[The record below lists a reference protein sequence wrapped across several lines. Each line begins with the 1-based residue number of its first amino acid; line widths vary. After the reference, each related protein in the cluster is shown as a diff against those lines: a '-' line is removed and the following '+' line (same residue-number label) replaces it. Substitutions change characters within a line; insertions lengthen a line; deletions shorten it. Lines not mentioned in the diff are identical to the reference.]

1 VIKLGED
8 QRVTINTPSYPLPY
22 RNDAHCNWLVY
33 LPKPEIP
40 VSIVAIDF
48 DVGGSALDEISC
60 TNDTVKVYRNLHS
73 FSKYLIGA
81 YCNNSKKVMPRE
93 VELSTD
99 SLRISFT
106 GGDNHIAGHRGFS
119 LLLWASQEGI
129 PYNL

>member
-60 TNDTVKVYRNLHS
+60 AKDTVKVYRNLHP
-73 FSKYLIGA
+73 FSKYLIGG